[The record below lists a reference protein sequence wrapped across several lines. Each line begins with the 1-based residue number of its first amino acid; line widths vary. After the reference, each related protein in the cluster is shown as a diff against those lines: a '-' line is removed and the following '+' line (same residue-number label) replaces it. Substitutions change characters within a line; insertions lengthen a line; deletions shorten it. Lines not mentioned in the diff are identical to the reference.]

1 MQPTEMPVSRLTAD
15 CIWNTFRNSGKR
27 HLLLTGSSGSG
38 KTTLLSRLTP
48 PLPGITTYAVPG
60 RAVYL
65 RENETNREGRIGL
78 YDPHA
83 KAPRNRMK
91 PWFMGFAAL
100 GIPALRRCRESDAP
114 WISIDE
120 IGYVELSCPEYCT
133 ELLQLLE
140 AKQVIA
146 CVRKQELPFLQKL
159 LEREDVFV
167 IDLDAPLGNPGCVI
181 MASGLGTRF
190 GGNKLMA
197 PFRGQPMI
205 AAALDATEGI
215 FAKRVVVTRHGD
227 VAAFCQ
233 ERGAEVVLHDLP
245 YRSDTVRLGLE
256 ALGDVSAALFCP
268 GDQPLLTRNTVMSL
282 LLGQNDTIRRPICG
296 DTPGAPILFPSWA
309 FPELLTL
316 PQGKGGGFVAKA
328 HPDQVTYLPIANPNE
343 LKDADTPEALAELE
357 GTR

>member
-1 MQPTEMPVSRLTAD
+1 M
-15 CIWNTFRNSGKR
+15 
-27 HLLLTGSSGSG
+27 
-38 KTTLLSRLTP
+38 
-48 PLPGITTYAVPG
+48 
-60 RAVYL
+60 YL

-78 YDPHA
+78 FDPTI
-83 KAPRNRMK
+83 KGTRNKMR

-100 GIPALRRCRESDAP
+100 GIPALRRFQDCDAP

-120 IGYVELSCPEYCT
+120 IGYVEQSCPEYCA
-133 ELLQLLE
+133 ELLRLL
-140 AKQVIA
+140 KVKRVIA

-159 LEREDVFV
+159 MERDDVFT
-167 IDLDAPLGNPGCVI
+167 IDLDAPFGNTGCVI

-205 AAALDATEGI
+205 AAALNATEGL
-215 FAKRVVVTRHGD
+215 FAKRVVVTRHAD
-227 VAAFCQ
+227 VAAFCR
-233 ERGAEVVLHDLP
+233 ERGVEVVLHELP

-268 GDQPLLTRNTVMSL
+268 GDQPLLTRDTVMSL

-296 DTPGAPILFPSWA
+296 DTPGAPILFPNWA

-316 PQGKGGGFVAKA
+316 PQGKGGGFVAKM
-328 HPDQVTYLPIANPNE
+328 HPDRVTYLPIANPNE
-343 LKDADTPEALAELE
+343 LKDVDTPEALAELLN
-357 GTR
+357 G